1 MALDWTQWVFNPDW
15 MRKLDKLALYRFGQ
29 PGLAEEAS
37 TYVIERLSAD
47 DWAMCHSYSGR
58 AKPETYLTTLT
69 QNLLEEFAR
78 KRFGRPRPP
87 EWLKREGELWV
98 RLWKMVCL
106 ERQDIPAVID
116 KLCQNLERQQA
127 LVKHAI
133 TTIKARL
140 PWCGDSAREIPADC
154 LCKTEADPYPEIIDR
169 DIEQQLDDHEWEEA
183 LQLLFSGLLN
193 SEMLNTDESVSEDRP
208 SNTLSPPQPNRDQIE
223 RLRSLLALTNEE
235 QLLLKLVYQEG
246 LKLKAIA
253 TALNIPSYQPG
264 RLLKGI
270 HQRIREALRACDMDF
285 EGLNFHD

>member
-1 MALDWTQWVFNPDW
+1 MALDWTQWVFNPEW
-15 MRKLDKLALYRFGQ
+15 MRKLDTLALHRFGQ

-47 DWAMCHSYSGR
+47 NWAMCHSYSGR
-58 AKPETYLTTLT
+58 AKPQTYLNALS

-106 ERQDIPAVID
+106 ERQDVPSVID
-116 KLCQNLERQQA
+116 KLCQSLERQQA

-140 PWCGDSAREIPADC
+140 PWCGDSAREIPTEC
-154 LCKTEADPYPEIIDR
+154 LCKTEEDPYPEIIDR
-169 DIEQQLDDHEWEEA
+169 DIEQQLDAHEWEEA
-183 LQLLFSGLLN
+183 LQLLFSSLLN
-193 SEMLNTDESVSEDRP
+193 SEMLNADESVSVGRP
-208 SNTLSPPQPNRDQIE
+208 SNTLNPPQPNRDQVE
-223 RLRSLLALTNEE
+223 RLRSLLALTSEE

-246 LKLKAIA
+246 LKLKAVA
-253 TALNIPSYQPG
+253 TALNMPNYQPG
-264 RLLKGI
+264 RLLKGV
-270 HQRIREALRACDMDF
+270 HQRIREALSACEIDF